1 MAFSKKTWLDRIAEY
16 PTRRRLKKSDGTD
29 EIVTVSREEGAISQE
44 GDAFSAENMN
54 DLEERVANEFDS
66 LNIKM
71 GNKLGYKQIVTI
83 KPNSSTKITFPYNS
97 AGLIIFNG
105 ALASLFSM
113 YQYCAFSNGFVG
125 ATITQQGTSI
135 EYKTSANVMT
145 IKNKSTNNVLNV
157 ECLLFYGNFP
167 SV

>member
-1 MAFSKKTWLDRIAEY
+1 MALSFSL
-16 PTRRRLKKSDGTD
+16 
-29 EIVTVSREEGAISQE
+29 
-44 GDAFSAENMN
+44 
-54 DLEERVANEFDS
+54 
-66 LNIKM
+66 LNLKM

-83 KPNSSTKITFPYNS
+83 KPNSSSKITFPYNS

-125 ATITQQGTSI
+125 ATISQQGTSI
-135 EYKTSANVMT
+135 EYKASANVMT
-145 IKNKSTNNVLNV
+145 IKNKSTGNILKV

>member
-1 MAFSKKTWLDRIAEY
+1 M
-16 PTRRRLKKSDGTD
+16 
-29 EIVTVSREEGAISQE
+29 VSAILLFTFFRNGAKMGQII
-44 GDAFSAENMN
+44 F
-54 DLEERVANEFDS
+54 FIS
-66 LNIKM
+66 LNLKM
-71 GNKLGYKQIVTI
+71 GNKLGYKQIVAI
-83 KPNSSTKITFPYNS
+83 KPNSSNEITFPYNS

-113 YQYCAFSNGFVG
+113 YQYCAFSNGLVG

-145 IKNKSTNNVLNV
+145 IKNKSTNNALNV